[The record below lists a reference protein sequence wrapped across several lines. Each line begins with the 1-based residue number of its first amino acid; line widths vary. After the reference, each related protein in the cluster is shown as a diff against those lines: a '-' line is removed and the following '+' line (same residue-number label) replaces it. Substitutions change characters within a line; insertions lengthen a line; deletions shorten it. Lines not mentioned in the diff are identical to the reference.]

1 MASDSRIHLVAGLAE
16 NCSEENDL
24 QREAS
29 MCAAEKG
36 RGNTEWVV
44 GEIMDYL
51 LEKDLRYAVA
61 IEGEWGSGKTR
72 FLKTRLAERLDKSG
86 IDVRIVYVSLFGV
99 SGADEFYRRAI
110 AARLSL
116 GDSGDSKVKG
126 AIKQLFKTMRSA
138 VPEGLQSLGILPKVS
153 LSIDPESIAPI
164 ILSRKCLLIIDDT
177 ERRGKGCDDLSL
189 FGAVNDLVEN
199 KGIKTILVSNS
210 FQPTR
215 HDADEGK
222 GGNAARQGKGFDS
235 EIREK
240 LVWRC
245 LRFRPSMEDIVADV
259 FPIPAG
265 SYFDPGMRRVI
276 VQAAQ
281 NIGCRNVRALLKA
294 KRFIEGLMLADD
306 RYSGDIAAEN
316 RRSAL
321 QELIGFALLI
331 CLNERPTKPE
341 KTDHEK
347 IDFMEA
353 FRLQSQRDQYT
364 RFSSLECFGDYF
376 DVSDGPS
383 TTRLSEGY
391 RQYLEKWYPQNKDTF
406 RLSELVDKFAYIE
419 GCTDEEA
426 GSLMTELCEVVAGE
440 NFAAECI
447 PKTLVAYYGL
457 REIGF
462 DGLDSDAF
470 LGCCSNV
477 ISKDGGS
484 VYEDLDRALRI
495 GQAGPCRGAM
505 ERLRDEAL
513 AARERRMVDTG
524 CIDLADPACGEM
536 LARKITD
543 IVKVGPSKL
552 TVIEP
557 EFFARVFSASSPTG
571 QRRIREALVGDG
583 DRLRYLKDDGIEEWL
598 RALVKKLEELSLDR
612 TGTMRKKWTVGVI
625 RQILG
630 DED

>member
-1 MASDSRIHLVAGLAE
+1 MLRRIAFQMASDSRIHLVTGLVE

-24 QREAS
+24 QWGAS

-51 LEKDLRYAVA
+51 SEKDLRYAVA

-72 FLKTRLAERLDKSG
+72 FLKTKLAERLDESG

-177 ERRGKGCDDLSL
+177 ERRGKDCDDLSL

-210 FQPTR
+210 FQPTC
-215 HDADEGK
+215 HDADE
-222 GGNAARQGKGFDS
+222 GKGFDS

-265 SYFDPGMRRVI
+265 SCFDPGKRRAI

-281 NIGCRNVRALLKA
+281 SIGCRNVRALLKA

-306 RYSGDIAAEN
+306 RYSGDIAVEN

-331 CLNERPTKPE
+331 CLNKRPAKPE
-341 KTDHEK
+341 KIDYAK

-353 FRLQSQRDQYT
+353 FRLQSQEDQYT
-364 RFSSLECFGDYF
+364 RFSSFECFGEYF

-406 RLSELVDKFAYIE
+406 RLSELANKFAYIE

-426 GSLMTELCEVVAGE
+426 GSLMAELCEVVARE

-470 LGCCSNV
+470 LRCCSNV

-495 GQAGPCRGAM
+495 GQVGPCQDAM

-513 AARERRMVDTG
+513 AARERRIADTG

-536 LARKITD
+536 LARKISD
-543 IVKVGPSKL
+543 IVKVGPAKL
-552 TVIEP
+552 TEIDP
-557 EFFARVFSASSPTG
+557 EFISRVFSASSPMG
-571 QRRIREALVGDG
+571 QRRIRELLVEGG
-583 DRLRYLKDDGIEEWL
+583 GRLRYLKDDGIEEWL
-598 RALVKKLEELSLDR
+598 RALVEKLEELSLDR

-630 DED
+630 DEG